1 MPENPWSA
9 VGNHISTLGPSGSS
23 FGPLSLAPVGIH
35 HLLLSRGFYL
45 TSVLGLVFSTPNQE
59 IGLWKRLR
67 DDLFRV
73 EWDVKPR
80 RNQKIKQVY
89 TNS

>member
-1 MPENPWSA
+1 MLENPWSA
-9 VGNHISTLGPSGSS
+9 VGNPASALDPSGSS

-35 HLLLSRGFYL
+35 QFLLSRGFYL